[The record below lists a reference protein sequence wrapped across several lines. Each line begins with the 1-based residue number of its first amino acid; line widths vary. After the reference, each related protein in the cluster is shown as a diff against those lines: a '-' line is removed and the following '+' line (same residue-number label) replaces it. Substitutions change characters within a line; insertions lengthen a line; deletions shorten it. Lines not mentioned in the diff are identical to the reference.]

1 MVPAAPRSPP
11 PARGGGGQADDS
23 DSGSVAGTGPR
34 RRACGLLGP
43 RPRLD
48 RTSGTG
54 PAQAP
59 AGASA
64 FGRGG

>member
-34 RRACGLLGP
+34 RRAGGP

-48 RTSGTG
+48 RAGGTG